1 MLDPLFAYEVR
12 KAVARA
18 FRYRVGL
25 ACICDSINPYVLDKD
40 GYGCYFIEKVPPIGR
55 RYSGPG
61 EELYRTVTQRN
72 TS

>member
-12 KAVARA
+12 KAVAKA
-18 FRYRVGL
+18 FHRRIGL
-25 ACICDSINPYVLDKD
+25 VCICDTIHPYTLRPD
-40 GYGCYFIEKVPPIGR
+40 GYGGMFIDAPPIGR